1 MARQRGLFIFWSQ
14 TTMRLFQRVKSYF
27 WRFYLSSSRKPS
39 PAYVYENC
47 SDNIALKQLKTFYQY
62 NHLEYYLDSI
72 G

>member
-1 MARQRGLFIFWSQ
+1 M
-14 TTMRLFQRVKSYF
+14 
-27 WRFYLSSSRKPS
+27 SSSRKPS